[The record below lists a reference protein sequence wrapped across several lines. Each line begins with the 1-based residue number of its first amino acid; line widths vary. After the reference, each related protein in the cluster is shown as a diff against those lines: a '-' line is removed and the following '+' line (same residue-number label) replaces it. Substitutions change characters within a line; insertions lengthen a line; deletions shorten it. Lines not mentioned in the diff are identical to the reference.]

1 MTQINNLKIYTDGG
15 SRGNPGPAAIG
26 VHAVKGQTFVEDLSP
41 VSDPVADRS
50 SPGVRSVNQKTI
62 FQLSEHI
69 GNTTNNVA
77 EWQAAI
83 KALEYLVVN
92 QINPLQVDF
101 YLDSE
106 LVVKQIKGQYKIKQS
121 HLQSLALRLHQLL
134 RQLSQSKISFYHIPR
149 EQNKLADALVNQA
162 LDRPSADIA
171 RH

>member
-1 MTQINNLKIYTDGG
+1 M
-15 SRGNPGPAAIG
+15 
-26 VHAVKGQTFVEDLSP
+26 
-41 VSDPVADRS
+41 
-50 SPGVRSVNQKTI
+50 RSVNQKTI
-62 FQLSEHI
+62 FQLSQHI

-83 KALEYLVVN
+83 KALEYLVEN

-101 YLDSE
+101 FLDSE